1 MLGRRFGFAAI
12 MFSPYDYSDAP
23 PPRDIELIPHGTILT
38 LILHIR
44 AGGVGEDGLLK
55 RSKDGTCEML
65 DVEFTV
71 ADGPHKGRKF
81 WEYLILEGTTDGH
94 AKSKEINLGTLKTIL
109 DSALGLHPDDK
120 SPQARAART
129 VSLKQF
135 EGMTFIGKVGIEKGK
150 PKNDGNASKETRLL
164 KVSALVFIGDAMEES
179 PDTVLSTANTLGQ
192 LSVPVFMFQEGR
204 DPLVEKT
211 FQDIARLTH
220 GAYCRFDP
228 GAARQLA
235 ELLKAVAVFA
245 TGGLTALA
253 NQHNASAVKLLRQLR

>member
-135 EGMTFIGKVGIEKGK
+135 EGMTFIGRIGIEKGR
-150 PKNDGNASKETRLL
+150 PKNDGSGENWPDKNILAGVITRDKKEWHP
-164 KVSALVFIGDAMEES
+164 VEQPPPFNGGGGSGAQAAPVE
-179 PDTVLSTANTLGQ
+179 TAA
-192 LSVPVFMFQEGR
+192 P
-204 DPLVEKT
+204 
-211 FQDIARLTH
+211 IAR
-220 GAYCRFDP
+220 P
-228 GAARQLA
+228 GW
-235 ELLKAVAVFA
+235 
-245 TGGLTALA
+245 
-253 NQHNASAVKLLRQLR
+253 AS